1 VNIHPTAIIDPDAH
15 LGEGT
20 RVGPYSII
28 EAGVR
33 LGKNCDIQ
41 SHVVLRGDTQIGD
54 DVKIFPFAVVGSEPQ
69 HLHYKGEPTRVI
81 VGNRVTIRESVTIHR
96 GTKVGTGVTQV
107 GDETLLMAYTHV
119 AHDCSVGA
127 NVIIAN
133 SVQLA
138 GHVEIGESVVIG
150 GQSEIAQF
158 CRVGKYCYVG
168 GGSTLRKD
176 LPPFLVGKGNEFEV
190 QGINVVGMTRHGFSS
205 DTVHKLK
212 TLYKIF
218 YLQQLTVNQALEK
231 ITIEIPDCEEARWFC
246 QFIKSSKA
254 GIIR

>member
-1 VNIHPTAIIDPDAH
+1 VSIHPTAIIDSDARI
-15 LGEGT
+15 GEGT
-20 RVGPYSII
+20 HVGPYCII

-33 LGKNCDIQ
+33 LGKNCTVQ
-41 SHVVLRGDTQIGD
+41 SHVVLRGDTEIGD
-54 DVKIFPFAVVGSEPQ
+54 EVKIFPFAVVGSEPQ
-69 HLHYKGEPTRVI
+69 HLHYKGEPTKVVVEKRV
-81 VGNRVTIRESVTIHR
+81 VIRESVTIHR
-96 GTKVGTGVTQV
+96 GTKGGTGITRV
-107 GDETLLMAYTHV
+107 GENTLLMAYTHV
-119 AHDCSVGA
+119 AHDCTVGN

-138 GHVEIGESVVIG
+138 GHVEIGDSVVIG

-158 CRVGKYCYVG
+158 CRIGKYCYVG

-190 QGINVVGMTRHGFSS
+190 QGINVVGMTRQGFSAEI
-205 DTVHKLK
+205 VGKLK

-218 YLQQLTVNQALEK
+218 YMQKLTVNQALEK
-231 ITIEIPDCEEARWFC
+231 ITIELPDCEEARSFC
-246 QFIKSSKA
+246 QFVKSSKA